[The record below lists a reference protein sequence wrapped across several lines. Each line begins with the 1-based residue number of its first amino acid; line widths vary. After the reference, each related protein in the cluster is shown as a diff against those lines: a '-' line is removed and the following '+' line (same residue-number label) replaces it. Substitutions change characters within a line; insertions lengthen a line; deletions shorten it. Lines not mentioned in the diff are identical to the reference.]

1 MRIDRPPETN
11 GTEPCTRLSGLVF
24 LVLSAAA
31 SGIEGLGRKG
41 AYLTHAAVVSVLFIA
56 SARYLPLGGKYTT
69 DDEDVFKGSSVHTN
83 GDGANGARRGD
94 GGGDGRDDC
103 DHLDG
108 ERGVDSDCSGG
119 DFSKKKDDET
129 VSPVTGHDNVDKHG
143 ENIATVHIVLSEPS
157 KSGEM
162 PPSRRE
168 QMTSVEYIALLL
180 WFSVIVTPSQY
191 YVLSIGYQ
199 LEQKGDDDGAYTRL
213 FTLLYGG
220 SSVLAPLG
228 GAVADTFGVGFGQCV
243 ATVLTAVSF
252 VILLFPALDFTQ
264 TLGMAFYSVGRLFIF
279 ALYFS
284 NIGRRF
290 GFANYGTLAGTGMLT
305 SAALSM
311 LQYPLFTAAIDGW
324 RDEVNAGCAAA
335 VGACVPYTVWL
346 SVRETREARKARRRK
361 EQQEEEEET
370 TMTAAAVA

>member
-1 MRIDRPPETN
+1 
-11 GTEPCTRLSGLVF
+11 
-24 LVLSAAA
+24 
-31 SGIEGLGRKG
+31 
-41 AYLTHAAVVSVLFIA
+41 
-56 SARYLPLGGKYTT
+56 
-69 DDEDVFKGSSVHTN
+69 
-83 GDGANGARRGD
+83 
-94 GGGDGRDDC
+94 
-103 DHLDG
+103 
-108 ERGVDSDCSGG
+108 
-119 DFSKKKDDET
+119 
-129 VSPVTGHDNVDKHG
+129 
-143 ENIATVHIVLSEPS
+143 
-157 KSGEM
+157 M

-370 TMTAAAVA
+370 TTTAAAVA